1 VSGGGLAS
9 ESYLYDD
16 AGQRVKVVRNGVAV
30 YHPFPFY
37 EVENGVIVKYYFFAG
52 QRMAMKRNGVLM
64 DSLCS
69 PQAYL
74 HNDHLGSPVLTTSSS
89 ATASQVYYAYGKV
102 RSYSG
107 SFPTLYQ
114 FTGQHIDDTDLMD
127 SLRSPLMDSL
137 RSPLM
142 DSLRSPQAYMNARY
156 GVHPELAEG
165 TGAPVSSSRRTRSCR
180 MPGWSWITTVSCTHG
195 AIP

>member
-1 VSGGGLAS
+1 
-9 ESYLYDD
+9 
-16 AGQRVKVVRNGVAV
+16 
-30 YHPFPFY
+30 
-37 EVENGVIVKYYFFAG
+37 
-52 QRMAMKRNGVLM
+52 M

-74 HNDHLGSPVLTTSSS
+74 HNDHPSASLRTSLGSPVLTTSSS
-89 ATASQVYYAYGKV
+89 ATASQMYYAYACPERSRRGKV

-107 SFPTLYQ
+107 SFPTRYQ
-114 FTGQHIDDTDLMD
+114 FTDQHIDDSD
-127 SLRSPLMDSL
+127 
-137 RSPLM
+137 LM

-165 TGAPVSSSRRTRSCR
+165 TGAPVSSSVLTRSFPT
-180 MPGWSWITTVSCTHG
+180 PGLSWTTTVSCTLG